1 LLVEEEAKHIAKHRK
16 LPKRI
21 HVAPSISMNT
31 NGKTAHRSIINVAR
45 TTAMSIAYFL
55 KRL

>member
-1 LLVEEEAKHIAKHRK
+1 LLVEEKTKHIAKERE

-31 NGKTAHRSIINVAR
+31 NGKSTHRSIINVVR
-45 TTAMSIAYFL
+45 TIAMSI
-55 KRL
+55 